1 MHGFCNSAWLSTLSF
16 HVLLDFYNDKVL
28 VLKIKEKNPVFKKKK
43 SENVLQTFFHA
54 APQDMWD
61 LSSPDQELNPRPLR
75 WKCGVLTNGP
85 PGKPPYCGK
94 LTIRSPSVK
103 IWLGSWLFTST
114 HKGNI
119 EDYSSLMVS

>member
-1 MHGFCNSAWLSTLSF
+1 MHEFCNSAWLSTLSF
-16 HVLLDFYNDKVL
+16 HVFLDFYNDKVL
-28 VLKIKEKNPVFKKKK
+28 FLKIKKKNLFFKKNQKMYCK
-43 SENVLQTFFHA
+43 PFFYA

-85 PGKPPYCGK
+85 PGKPRYCCK
-94 LTIRSPSVK
+94 LTIRSLSVK

-119 EDYSSLMVS
+119 EDYSSLTVS